1 MKVLTAP
8 GSGGVAVVATRDPA
22 EGERLLAALRDRR
35 GCVPVADPGGPPRL
49 VRLVLCGRTV
59 DECLLVTRRDG
70 ALELHLH
77 GSRGVLDALAAEF
90 VVEQEGLAPAERLL
104 REAMDVG
111 VLQLAAEQRQ
121 GSFEG
126 FLAALRA
133 MPPGERAVAGA
144 AAIARSSIAMAQAEP
159 VRVCL
164 VGRQN
169 AGKSTLFNLLL
180 LQERALAG
188 PLPGLTRDAVSAR
201 TSLGG
206 HPVELV
212 DTPGEGPAAGIDA
225 LAQERGRALR
235 QGALLAL
242 VIDGSVGPD
251 AGDMLLARD
260 AALVVATRADLP
272 QAPWPA
278 GLPCDLRVHGLDLA
292 AAPAVRA
299 AFGAKLRAFRQLPEA
314 GPVGG
319 PAALDASQ
327 LQQLHDALRSSC
339 AP

>member
-1 MKVLTAP
+1 MRLLTAP
-8 GSGGVAVVATRDPA
+8 GSGGVAVVATHDLAERD
-22 EGERLLAALRDRR
+22 RLLAVLRDRR
-35 GCVPVADPGGPPRL
+35 GAVPVALPGAPPRL
-49 VRLVLCGRTV
+49 VQLVLGGRTV
-59 DECLLVTRRDG
+59 DECLLVARRDG

-90 VVEQEGLAPAERLL
+90 AIEQDDLAPAERLL

-121 GSFEG
+121 GCFG
-126 FLAALRA
+126 DFLVALRA
-133 MPPGERAVAGA
+133 MPPAERAAAGA
-144 AAIARSSIAMAQAEP
+144 AALERSRIAMAMAEP

-188 PLPGLTRDAVSAR
+188 PQPGLTRDAVTAR

-212 DTPGEGPAAGIDA
+212 DTPGEGPAAGVDA
-225 LAQERGRALR
+225 LAQQRGRALR

-242 VIDGSVGPD
+242 VVDGSRGPD
-251 AGDMLLARD
+251 AGDLQLAQD

-278 GLPCDLRVHGLDLA
+278 ALACDLCVRGLDLA

-299 AFGAKLRAFRQLPEA
+299 AFGARLRAVRRLPEA

-319 PAALDASQ
+319 PAALDAVQ
-327 LQQLHDALRSSC
+327 LQQLRDALR
-339 AP
+339 